1 MILFLLFLSAYL
13 IGSIPF
19 GLIISRMHGIDIRK
33 HGSGNIGATNVFRV
47 VGKKWGITVFIL
59 DALKGYI
66 SVLLPLIFKQEAALN
81 LSLAL
86 ALAVIL
92 GHTFPIWLKF
102 KGGKGVATSLGA
114 FLAAAP
120 KPALITFGGWI
131 IIFFATRIIS
141 AASLSASVLFPIVIW
156 IMYPRETPGFSTLI
170 AVSLFLT
177 AFIFYTHRANI
188 GRLRKGEE
196 KKLF

>member
-1 MILFLLFLSAYL
+1 MILFFLFLLAYL

-19 GLIISRMHGIDIRK
+19 GLIISRMRGIDIRK

-59 DALKGYI
+59 DALKGYM
-66 SVLLPLIFKQEAALN
+66 SVLLPVIFKQQAPLT

-131 IIFFATRIIS
+131 IIFLATRIIS
-141 AASLSASVLFPIVIW
+141 AASLSAAVLFPIVICL
-156 IMYPRETPGFSTLI
+156 IYPRETPGFTTLI
-170 AVSLFLT
+170 LVSLFLT
-177 AFIFYTHRANI
+177 AFIFYTHRQNI
-188 GRLRKGEE
+188 QRLLKGEE
-196 KKLF
+196 KRIF

>member
-1 MILFLLFLSAYL
+1 MTIFFLPLTAYL
-13 IGSIPF
+13 VGSVPF
-19 GLIISRMHGIDIRK
+19 GLIISRMLGIDIRK

-59 DALKGYI
+59 DALKGYA
-66 SVLLPLIFKQEAALN
+66 SVLLPFIFKQEAGLN
-81 LSLAL
+81 LSLTL

-120 KPALITFGGWI
+120 KPALITFALWI
-131 IIFFATRIIS
+131 IVLFITRIIS
-141 AASLSASVLFPIVIW
+141 AASLSAAFAFPIVVWLI
-156 IMYPRETPGFSTLI
+156 YPHETPGYNVLMLT
-170 AVSLFLT
+170 SLFLA
-177 AFIFYTHRANI
+177 AFIFYTHRQNI
-188 GRLRKGEE
+188 QRLLKGEE
-196 KKLF
+196 KRIF